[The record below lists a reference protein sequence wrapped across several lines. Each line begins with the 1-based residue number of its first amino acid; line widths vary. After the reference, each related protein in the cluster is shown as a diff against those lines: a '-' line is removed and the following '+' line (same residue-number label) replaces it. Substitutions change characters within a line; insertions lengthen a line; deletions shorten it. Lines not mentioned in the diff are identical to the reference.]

1 MVKTVV
7 ICFLNGELLFDTCK
21 IKFSQVPNEVQEN
34 MLKLS
39 VDIINTLLYI
49 CICIYIYIYISVKN
63 EALLGFIFRK
73 GLIISTRILK
83 VYT

>member
-49 CICIYIYIYISVKN
+49 CICIYIYISVKN
-63 EALLGFIFRK
+63 EVLLGFIFRK